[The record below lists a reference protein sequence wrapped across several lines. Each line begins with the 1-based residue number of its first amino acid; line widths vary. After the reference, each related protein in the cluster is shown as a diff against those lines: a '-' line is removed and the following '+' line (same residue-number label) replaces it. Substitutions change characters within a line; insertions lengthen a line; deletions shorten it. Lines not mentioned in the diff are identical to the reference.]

1 MQTWQMPD
9 SGEGKALQAEGWE
22 LWFSTSEESFRFLMA
37 VPQIKRKQHSLK
49 GGQLFR
55 TQ

>member
-1 MQTWQMPD
+1 MPD
-9 SGEGKALQAEGWE
+9 NCEEKALQAGDWE
-22 LWFSTSEESFRFLMA
+22 LWFSTSEESFKFLMA
-37 VPQIKRKQHSLK
+37 APQIKRKQHSLK